1 MAKKKKPGK
10 PKATRFVLDGSVT
23 LVWAFEDETDP
34 YAEAVADSLADV
46 PAIVPALWRLEL
58 ANALLVGERRSRI
71 TEAKVSQFLTLLQSL
86 PISVDDETAL
96 RAWPDTLPL
105 ARLHDLTVYD
115 AAYLELAVRLGL
127 PLASLDTHLKE
138 AAAAAGVPEYEP

>member
-10 PKATRFVLDGSVT
+10 PKPTRFVLDGSVT
-23 LVWAFEDETDP
+23 IVWAFEDETDP
-34 YAEAVADSLADV
+34 YAEAVADSLEDV
-46 PAIVPALWRLEL
+46 PAIVPALWRLEV

-71 TEAKVSQFLTLLQSL
+71 TEAKVAQFLTLLKCL

-96 RAWPDTLPL
+96 RAWPDTLSL

-127 PLASLDTHLKE
+127 PLASLDTQLKE